1 MEKYVDHVVAKVKVK
16 ESQSVYQL
24 QRLTLWARRKEK
36 LLLRVR
42 EEKILMRIDVA
53 RQKTLRLRRI
63 LWKILVNVKNVI
75 IHAIVIPNARNV

>member
-1 MEKYVDHVVAKVKVK
+1 VKVK

-36 LLLRVR
+36 LLPHES
-42 EEKILMRIDVA
+42 EEKILMRIDVV
-53 RQKTLRLRRI
+53 RQKTLKLRRI

-75 IHAIVIPNARNV
+75 IHAIVVLNAKNV